1 MSPHDEAALTK
12 ECEALRRTIH
22 DLNVRAGSVEQR
34 LAVLTAKCLEMT
46 ENERIGAAGL
56 TPLVEAMIPAI
67 REVIR
72 QEMKCLKP
80 LDEPGMGLPK
90 WRRSPAGGSAPARS
104 EIGSVGG
111 KSTANRTATKC
122 DCPRARL
129 TPCERT
135 NGSPC
140 VSRTHPRCRRR
151 RDREIAQPVAP
162 MTMCRI

>member
-34 LAVLTAKCLEMT
+34 LAALTAKCLEMT

-80 LDEPGMGLPK
+80 LDEPWYGPSEVEAISCGRVRAGTLRNWLRWGQIDGESDGNQVRLPQSTVDALRKNK
-90 WRRSPAGGSAPARS
+90 WKPLRQPDPSKVPPSKR
-104 EIGSVGG
+104 
-111 KSTANRTATKC
+111 
-122 DCPRARL
+122 PR
-129 TPCERT
+129 
-135 NGSPC
+135 NGAASRPDDD
-140 VSRTHPRCRRR
+140 VS
-151 RDREIAQPVAP
+151 I
-162 MTMCRI
+162 